1 LPEISDSSARAGI
14 DRRTVLAGAAWS
26 VPVVAVALAAPAAA
40 ASGWSVTVAFI
51 AAELEL
57 RYRDFVVA
65 AITISNTSTEDIV
78 NEPATFSLTNFDTAN
93 EPDFTPSFPEDA
105 DVMTDTQNGTTDVDN
120 QQFSATGPVN
130 GTITVTSDGGLSI
143 PAGSSLTFGLFF
155 TREAEN
161 THEAFYLIAGSFTI
175 GDRSGSIGQTRV
187 DLPPA

>member
-1 LPEISDSSARAGI
+1 LPEISDSSARTGI

-65 AITISNTSTEDIV
+65 AVTISNTSTEDIV

-120 QQFSATGPVN
+120 QLFSAHG
-130 GTITVTSDGGLSI
+130 SADLAQRR
-143 PAGSSLTFGLFF
+143 PAGRDVEHGDLRLGELQDRAHRGARGRDVCRTESARFVGHRDCPLSS
-155 TREAEN
+155 REIRTA
-161 THEAFYLIAGSFTI
+161 AV
-175 GDRSGSIGQTRV
+175 R
-187 DLPPA
+187 